1 MFDQKD
7 SSINFVHKDYSSSVI
22 SFLMSNNINKV
33 KTLLKHI
40 NGQVEKLEK
49 AIDYR
54 VMMKELVSAAMGI
67 VAVDYEGAG
76 EFVEDLLSPL
86 RQCIYDDNP
95 MVRYYTIESVV
106 NLILILRENIFGKM
120 WDFLLILLEV
130 IFYFFLFCLEFERY
144 Q

>member
-7 SSINFVHKDYSSSVI
+7 STITFVHKDYSSSVI
-22 SFLMSNNINKV
+22 SFLMNNNTTKV
-33 KTLLKHI
+33 KTLLKKI

-86 RQCIYDDNP
+86 RKHCIYDENP

-130 IFYFFLFCLEFERY
+130 N
-144 Q
+144 